1 MVFISLLMC
10 AVCVTTDLM
19 QAYKVSEF
27 IFISKDKKKHKNKV
41 GVQQIVFKFLFFCF
55 GRKKYIL
62 CPNTDTERFCFLQGH
77 RVVVFFVA
85 IIMTKLLLYDRKW
98 LFLKMIKGVKVNI
111 LYLDTL
117 ELRKSSFTLPCGV

>member
-1 MVFISLLMC
+1 M
-10 AVCVTTDLM
+10 
-19 QAYKVSEF
+19 
-27 IFISKDKKKHKNKV
+27 
-41 GVQQIVFKFLFFCF
+41 GVQQIVGKFLFFCF
-55 GRKKYIL
+55 GGKNTFCVLIL
-62 CPNTDTERFCFLQGH
+62 ILKGFVSY
-77 RVVVFFVA
+77 RVTGLFFFFVA

>member
-1 MVFISLLMC
+1 MFW
-10 AVCVTTDLM
+10 
-19 QAYKVSEF
+19 
-27 IFISKDKKKHKNKV
+27 
-41 GVQQIVFKFLFFCF
+41 FLVLEE
-55 GRKKYIL
+55 KKYIL